1 MCIYIHGND
10 IFNAVSTNM
19 SQMKHLPLQEYQQLY
34 LDLDKAHQNIANLN
48 QKLCNARRNLEDEKR
63 KRRVVEHYKNLL
75 VS

>member
-1 MCIYIHGND
+1 
-10 IFNAVSTNM
+10 M
-19 SQMKHLPLQEYQQLY
+19 SQMKRLPLQEYQQLY